1 MAETPTM
8 EVRARLTA
16 ETAQFTKGMQQ
27 ASSSMEQFTQN
38 SARLRAAMTGI
49 GVASAAVT
57 TGIIAM
63 GTKAFLA
70 AARVDELDVAMN
82 AVGESTGKGYQAI
95 RDAALAIKANGIE
108 MEIAQ
113 KSAIKFAQNNLELT
127 YASDLARAAQDL
139 AVVSAKNSSETFDML
154 THAVITGRSEVL
166 KSVGIQKSAGQMYE
180 DFAKKIGKTA
190 QALTYQERQQAI
202 ATGALEEAKNVA
214 GAYEAAMQSPGK
226 VLRSFARI
234 TNEIQVSLG
243 GMLLKGIGPIIFHM
257 YEFYKTMAR
266 ALESSVAFRTVM
278 EALKQVLIKITT
290 PITNFFIK
298 MKGVI
303 EGLTQVTA
311 AAGEVKANF
320 DPVGQSVKD
329 LASKIEFMLP
339 AVAALAAVF
348 ATFAGAQVFGGLPI
362 IGRLLGML
370 SGPIGLVVIGLTT
383 LFFTSNQIKEAM
395 TNLFSALSPLIG
407 VVAALGQSL
416 ANAAGYGVSILA
428 VGINALATVIRTT
441 ITFLRE
447 NRIVLMAL
455 TSVLVGIAGAMLF
468 FKIQTL
474 AAAAATKYSNFV
486 TGLKIRFLNA
496 QAVADAKANIAQ
508 AQSTFATRAKTLAT
522 VQAIAVERQ
531 LAVAQAMS
539 NLATIKSTPASA
551 MLGSKRVAVATATK
565 ALVAAERAL
574 VPATAAVTAAQ
585 SSATVAANSLAAA
598 QGKLALA
605 SGAVALPLFIKIALL
620 VALVS
625 AFVLAWKNSET
636 FREVMTKVFNAV
648 AKVVGAVIGFVFEMF
663 GNLLIGFGEL
673 IDTNHAFGKVVST
686 VFNFVFDAILSFV
699 SFFIKAVKYIVDG
712 FVNLM
717 TTNKTFA
724 SVVENVLNF
733 VTQAFVFFY
742 TFFYRV
748 VKFILD
754 AFVSLFDVNKTFGS
768 VVSNIVNF
776 VTKAYF
782 GLVSFIVDIFKTYID
797 TIIDLIKNHQTLRAV
812 IESVIN
818 VLIKIIGHGVTM
830 IVVIFANIIKAVATI
845 IYYFEKF
852 RDFIADVWG
861 NVVQAIQE
869 AAKFI
874 GNIFSSIGNVLAKLT
889 TWMKDKFAD
898 LFEWLAD
905 QATKIPDW
913 LGGGK
918 VSSALNTLAKNIRG
932 VKKEEDIFE
941 SKMGASITAGAA
953 KAIDLVSALDKKI
966 ITASKSWGNYEDG
979 AAGAVSGVA
988 NRLLNFAA
996 KVTEFSSED
1005 AGSAIVSGLLK
1016 TAETSSKVLEGVIK
1030 GLTAAGDIEFGTIII
1045 DNLVK
1050 VAKEAST
1057 IMGKVFDVVDD
1068 QKFGTVIIDGLVD
1081 TAKVASKGLE
1091 IVFNALAKIAN
1102 ADFGTTVVDKTSEA
1116 AIKAGNLLIGL
1127 ASGVKSF
1134 TSEDFVSKAG
1144 EAVGDL
1150 IKSLKTGL
1158 GFGDILGDLAKE
1170 FSLPSDL
1177 GKDAN
1182 AEAIENQT
1190 KRADAVREAMQS
1202 AIDSI
1207 KNVLDDL
1214 KNAARA
1220 FADSLKDT
1228 IVGFAGLKSIELP
1241 DGFIPKAKSLI
1252 DNMNQR
1258 LNKSMQFASQIAQLQ
1273 SMNLNAGALKD
1284 IIEAGPVRG
1293 AQLAASI
1300 LGGGQAAVDEISSL
1314 QKAIEFSGAV
1324 IGQMGSDAAFGGLI
1338 ANAESKYASVA
1349 NASLV
1354 AGMSGTV
1361 QNIQQGA
1368 FQINIDTRGAADT
1381 DEQIKMITDKIQET
1395 FAILARELAAK

>member
-49 GVASAAVT
+49 GVASAAAT
-57 TGIIAM
+57 TAIIGLGVKSFM
-63 GTKAFLA
+63 A

-82 AVGESTGKGYQAI
+82 AVGESTGMGYQAI
-95 RDAALAIKANGIE
+95 RDAALAIKDNGIE

-113 KSAIKFAQNNLELT
+113 KSAIKFAQNNLKLS

-180 DFAKKIGKTA
+180 AYAKTLGKTA
-190 QALTYQERQQAI
+190 QALTYQEKQQAV

-214 GAYEAAMQSPGK
+214 GAYLAAMQSPVK

-257 YEFYKTMAR
+257 YEFYKSMGK
-266 ALESSVAFRTVM
+266 ALERSVAFRTVM
-278 EALKQVLIKITT
+278 EALKQVIIKITA

-298 MKGVI
+298 MKSLVD
-303 EGLTQVTA
+303 GLTQVTA

-383 LFFTSNQIKEAM
+383 LFFTSNQIKDAM

-496 QAVADAKANIAQ
+496 QAVADAKATFAQ

-539 NLATIKSTPASA
+539 NLATIKSLPASA
-551 MLGSKRVAVATATK
+551 ILGSKRVAVATATA
-565 ALVAAERAL
+565 ALATAERGL
-574 VPATAAVTAAQ
+574 TVATAQVTAAQ
-585 SSATVAANSLAAA
+585 SAATVASNTLAAA
-598 QGKLALA
+598 QARLALA
-605 SGAVALPLFIKIALL
+605 TSAVALPLMLKIVLIGAL
-620 VALVS
+620 VA
-625 AFVLAWKNSET
+625 AFVIAWKNSET
-636 FREVMTKVFNAV
+636 FREKVTEAINFVAKIVGKAVGFIMRAFAYYLKGIAYLTDENNAFGRTVAAVFEFILDTIIEGVLYFLKYYKYMADSFLNTAKAHSDAAKLIFKVFEFIARYIGAAITYTLLQYALMIKGIATLVYYFGVLKDWVGEKWSQMVEAIGRGTEGISKVFGSLGTFISGIISFMKEKFSGFIDFLVTGLEQIPYLFRGITGNLVLSQLKKLQTSLRDTSDEVEKFEDIKSTNSLSKNITDAV
-648 AKVVGAVIGFVFEMF
+648 SNINKGITSVSNVLIQNVREF
-663 GNLLIGFGEL
+663 GNYEGGVAGTLSNVANKIVNVAQKVTDFAGNVTGEKML
-673 IDTNHAFGKVVST
+673 DGLVAGAEKTSKTLGDTIAMIEGIKDKDVFKSVLKVVS
-686 VFNFVFDAILSFV
+686 S
-699 SFFIKAVKYIVDG
+699 G
-712 FVNLM
+712 
-717 TTNKTFA
+717 A
-724 SVVENVLNF
+724 S
-733 VTQAFVFFY
+733 TA
-742 TFFYRV
+742 
-748 VKFILD
+748 
-754 AFVSLFDVNKTFGS
+754 S
-768 VVSNIVNF
+768 
-776 VTKAYF
+776 
-782 GLVSFIVDIFKTYID
+782 
-797 TIIDLIKNHQTLRAV
+797 
-812 IESVIN
+812 
-818 VLIKIIGHGVTM
+818 
-830 IVVIFANIIKAVATI
+830 
-845 IYYFEKF
+845 
-852 RDFIADVWG
+852 
-861 NVVQAIQE
+861 
-869 AAKFI
+869 
-874 GNIFSSIGNVLAKLT
+874 
-889 TWMKDKFAD
+889 
-898 LFEWLAD
+898 EWL
-905 QATKIPDW
+905 
-913 LGGGK
+913 
-918 VSSALNTLAKNIRG
+918 LA
-932 VKKEEDIFE
+932 
-941 SKMGASITAGAA
+941 
-953 KAIDLVSALDKKI
+953 
-966 ITASKSWGNYEDG
+966 
-979 AAGAVSGVA
+979 
-988 NRLLNFAA
+988 
-996 KVTEFSSED
+996 
-1005 AGSAIVSGLLK
+1005 
-1016 TAETSSKVLEGVIK
+1016 
-1030 GLTAAGDIEFGTIII
+1030 TAA
-1045 DNLVK
+1045 
-1050 VAKEAST
+1050 
-1057 IMGKVFDVVDD
+1057 
-1068 QKFGTVIIDGLVD
+1068 TV
-1081 TAKVASKGLE
+1081 E
-1091 IVFNALAKIAN
+1091 
-1102 ADFGTTVVDKTSEA
+1102 
-1116 AIKAGNLLIGL
+1116 
-1127 ASGVKSF
+1127 SF
-1134 TSEDFVSKAG
+1134 TNEDFVAKAG
-1144 EAVGDL
+1144 GAISNLMDG
-1150 IKSLKTGL
+1150 LKTGL
-1158 GFGDILGDLAKE
+1158 GFGDIIGDLQKE
-1170 FSLPSDL
+1170 FSLPKELD
-1177 GKDAN
+1177 KDKN
-1182 AEAIENQT
+1182 AEAIEAQT

-1214 KNAARA
+1214 KNAARD

-1258 LNKSMQFASQIAQLQ
+1258 LNKSLQFASQIQQLQ
-1273 SMNLNAGALKD
+1273 NLELDAGALRD
-1284 IIEAGPVRG
+1284 IIEAGPIKG
-1293 AQLAASI
+1293 AQLASSI
-1300 LGGGQAAVDEISSL
+1300 LTGDAKANISQINAL
-1314 QKAIEFSGAV
+1314 QRAITFSGAA
-1324 IGQMGSDAAFGGLI
+1324 IGQMGADAAYGGLI
-1338 ANAESKYASVA
+1338 ANAQSKYASMA
-1349 NASLV
+1349 NASLTT
-1354 AGMSGTV
+1354 GMSGTV

-1368 FQINIDTRGAADT
+1368 FQINIDTKGAANT
-1381 DEQIKMITDKIQET
+1381 EEQIKMITDKIQET